1 MGKNLK
7 IASNWR
13 GPKIV
18 PLNLSHGILAE
29 KNLSSF
35 TTPTKAY
42 ITSKCFRNPT
52 KFDGQIRLT
61 CADCVELRVTQK
73 KSTQP
78 LAWDSCIR
86 KFMPKI
92 ELTELETSKF
102 HIQKLAT
109 PRLASVMPIA
119 PNWRRPKIPP
129 LNLYDMILLQTEIV
143 QRIKLAG
150 LITSSVSRRPPQL
163 LRKCDEVIHL
173 PSQTLHT
180 VYPL

>member
-35 TTPTKAY
+35 TTPTKP
-42 ITSKCFRNPT
+42 TLRRNVSGTHKNLTAKLGYLCRLRRIEGDPT
-52 KFDGQIRLT
+52 KIH
-61 CADCVELRVTQK
+61 
-73 KSTQP
+73 STSRMGFLHKQ
-78 LAWDSCIR
+78 
-86 KFMPKI
+86 FMPKI
-92 ELTELETSKF
+92 ELAELETSKF

-163 LRKCDEVIHL
+163 LRKCDEVIHI
-173 PSQTLHT
+173 PSQNLHT